1 MQNKLPQFS
10 VVQKALTR
18 HSLFIRDFQV
28 LMPNLL
34 QMERLPQATVRR
46 GRPLHWPPPSPPRL
60 PNNGTAGEETC
71 LQKKSEI
78 AAAVCKKKV
87 KKKGIEGFRVDLLS

>member
-10 VVQKALTR
+10 AVRKALTR

-34 QMERLPQATVRR
+34 QMERLPQVTVRR
-46 GRPLHWPPPSPPRL
+46 GRPPRWPPPSPPRL

-78 AAAVCKKKV
+78 ATAVCKKKV